1 MNCDITMDNG
11 DMDFVLEDAFRIVKM
26 RMDDD
31 DGGGDGGEENKEGC
45 SGGVSDG
52 GEGEK
57 HNIDHNNDQM
67 LTMMI

>member
-1 MNCDITMDNG
+1 MNCDITMDNR

-26 RMDDD
+26 RMGDD
-31 DGGGDGGEENKEGC
+31 DGGGGGGGDGEEK
-45 SGGVSDG
+45 DDAG

-57 HNIDHNNDQM
+57 QNIDHNDDQM

>member
-1 MNCDITMDNG
+1 MNCDITMDNR

-26 RMDDD
+26 RMGDD
-31 DGGGDGGEENKEGC
+31 DGGGDGEEKD
-45 SGGVSDG
+45 DG

-57 HNIDHNNDQM
+57 QNIDHNDDQM